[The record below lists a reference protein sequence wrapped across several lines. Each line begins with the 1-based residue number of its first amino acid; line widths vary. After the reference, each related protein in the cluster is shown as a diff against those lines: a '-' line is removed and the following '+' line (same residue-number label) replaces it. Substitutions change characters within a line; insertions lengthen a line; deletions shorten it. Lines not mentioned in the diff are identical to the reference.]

1 LKLFFF
7 SAWSL
12 IAASRVREAEQRL
25 ATAAMALHTFPCSSG
40 EGVSPVAA
48 RLHMD
53 MLAELMTLH
62 ATLARS
68 QGDAAQTIAFARQV

>member
-1 LKLFFF
+1 
-7 SAWSL
+7 
-12 IAASRVREAEQRL
+12 
-25 ATAAMALHTFPCSSG
+25 
-40 EGVSPVAA
+40 
-48 RLHMD
+48 MD